1 MACPLLLSSRL
12 SFFPSSS
19 FTSAAQSATSS
30 STSAFSVSSSSTVS
44 VSSSSTGE
52 ARGALFT
59 TNSAAAPISPR
70 KNTAATASVSSGICT
85 RSFTRRVTR
94 NTSYSVREH
103 RLTKEFNG
111 APVPV
116 VPVSS
121 ARTTTRRCA
130 SSTGSARA
138 NLVQKVTANELD
150 SILSAERTSP
160 MIIDFYATWCGPC
173 VVLAQELEQLA
184 VEYGQDIRF
193 LKVDTD
199 EEHELASQMEIRGLP
214 TMVFVS
220 KDVDKLAIRTEG
232 LLPTNAIRDIIE
244 KEILV

>member
-1 MACPLLLSSRL
+1 MAFPCLRLPLTTSSPCCSSPASILSSSL
-12 SFFPSSS
+12 GFSSDS
-19 FTSAAQSATSS
+19 HTISRSRNTNN
-30 STSAFSVSSSSTVS
+30 
-44 VSSSSTGE
+44 G
-52 ARGALFT
+52 RT
-59 TNSAAAPISPR
+59 TRSRA
-70 KNTAATASVSSGICT
+70 VSSGSCCVV
-85 RSFTRRVTR
+85 VTEGVQQLL
-94 NTSYSVREH
+94 TSKF
-103 RLTKEFNG
+103 LG

-116 VPVSS
+116 ARISS
-121 ARTTTRRCA
+121 IPTTRRHA
-130 SSTGSARA
+130 SSSSRNPAQSSPRSA
-138 NLVQKVTANELD
+138 LVQKVTANELD

-184 VEYGQDIRF
+184 VEYGEDIRF

-232 LLPTNAIRDIIE
+232 LLPTDSIRDIIE